1 MTDAGT
7 PVTKRALERF
17 VETYLLSLDAE
28 IHKEGQRWTVSIP
41 ETAEDPLDI
50 DGSTLEITSDPADVD
65 DGILAVAPESE
76 FVERLLAETATHA
89 PLGSLTL
96 TGDGFGIRLPS
107 WITAGPV
114 EVVEQSFAPYYD
126 RRALCVLFH
135 IGIET
140 VSEYQT
146 EELRAVAIDL
156 NDHEERPE
164 LADTYLEVLDADE
177 DRQLTSGTSLDEQ
190 NLNDSLPAAK
200 EYVESEI
207 EGTVQDIREQATRA
221 AEVELNDYQQ
231 FVRQRHNELEA
242 EVEQL
247 TKRIEDVTA
256 TTETVS
262 EQSDRVTALRNRKKL
277 RTERDDLREDLD
289 ALAAQIEAEFPKKR
303 REIRNRH
310 ALTVRI
316 RPVVATAVSYE
327 RGDVQLTF
335 RSDETSADLPFAY
348 AVGVGAM
355 EEQFCEQ
362 CSQQLTGENPLTLDH
377 GAAIGTACCGEST
390 SQ

>member
-7 PVTKRALERF
+7 PVTKRAVERF

-28 IHKEGQRWTVSIP
+28 IHKEGQRWTVSLP
-41 ETAEDPLDI
+41 ETADDPLDI
-50 DGSTLEITSDPADVD
+50 DGATLEITSDPADVD
-65 DGILAVAPESE
+65 DDILAVAPESE
-76 FVERLLAETATHA
+76 LVERLLAETATRA
-89 PLGSLTL
+89 PLGSLAL
-96 TGDGFGIRLPS
+96 TGEEFDICLPS

-126 RRALCVLFH
+126 RRAICVLFH
-135 IGIET
+135 VGIET

-146 EELRAVAIDL
+146 EELQAVAIDL

-164 LADTYLEVLDADE
+164 LAETYLEVMDADE

-190 NLNDSLPAAK
+190 TLNDSLPAAK

-221 AEVELNDYQQ
+221 AGVELNDYRQ
-231 FVRQRHNELEA
+231 FVRQRHDELEA

-277 RTERDDLREDLD
+277 RTERDDLHDDLE
-289 ALAAQIEAEFPKKR
+289 AFATQIEAGCPERR
-303 REIRNRH
+303 REIRDRH

-316 RPVVATAVSYE
+316 RPVVATSVSYE
-327 RGDVQLTF
+327 RGDLGLVLRT
-335 RSDETSADLPFAY
+335 DGESATLSFAY
-348 AVGVGAM
+348 AVGVGIL
-355 EEQFCEQ
+355 EEKLCEQ
-362 CSQQLTGENPLTLDH
+362 CGQRLTQENPLTLNSGLPV
-377 GAAIGTACCGEST
+377 GALCCGR
-390 SQ
+390 